1 MQVNRLFE
9 IVYILLE
16 KGTVKAKDLAD
27 HFGVSVRTIYR
38 DIDVLSTANI
48 PIYTNNGKGGGISIL
63 DSFVLDKS
71 LISEDEQK
79 QILFALQSLE
89 KMNLNDEQKLLDKM
103 STLFNKD
110 VRSWIEIDFSSWGT
124 DNTQNE
130 RFNKIREAII
140 NRKLIEFTYFNSYG
154 EENRRQVEPLQI
166 LFKDKSWFL
175 KAYCR
180 LKKDYRI
187 FKISR
192 IRDIQ
197 VLEQH
202 YEREIIKDYK
212 EEYDNAKSNAITLK
226 MKISKDMTYRVYDEF
241 EKENIRQ
248 IEDGDFIVE
257 IDYPEN
263 EWLYGYIM
271 SFGEYAKVL
280 SPEQV
285 KKNIIKKL
293 EKNLNNYL

>member
-71 LISEDEQK
+71 LISEDEQN
-79 QILFALQSLE
+79 QLLVALQSLE
-89 KMNLNDEQKLLDKM
+89 KMNLNDEQKLLNKM

-192 IRDIQ
+192 IRNIQ

>member
-202 YEREIIKDYK
+202 YEREIIEDYK

-285 KKNIIKKL
+285 KKNIIKKV